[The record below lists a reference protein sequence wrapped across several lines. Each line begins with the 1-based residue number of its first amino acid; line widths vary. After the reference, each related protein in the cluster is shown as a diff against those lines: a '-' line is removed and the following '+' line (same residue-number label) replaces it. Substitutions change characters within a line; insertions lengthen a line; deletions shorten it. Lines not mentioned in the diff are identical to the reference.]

1 MNEILVSVVDTK
13 TGEVY
18 KHDQLSAVAH
28 LWCVEFGWKI
38 IAEDVYD
45 SYHCDG
51 ELIPARRSLF
61 VEPTPDGGRFPVR
74 TEEWWEQTRNWMAP
88 GTCKWKGTVV

>member
-1 MNEILVSVVDTK
+1 MAEILVSVVGAK

-38 IAEDVYD
+38 IAEDFYD
-45 SYHCDG
+45 SYHSDG

-61 VEPTPDGGRFPVR
+61 VVWRR
-74 TEEWWEQTRNWMAP
+74 QTVDATR
-88 GTCKWKGTVV
+88 